1 MAKYLSRF
9 LSVVFVL
16 LIVLIDYNAWESSI
30 TNPSASMGAMIAF
43 IFLQIPYMVIVGVIY
58 LVHNSKKNN
67 SQFLLEHL
75 LVVSISSVTLLIT
88 TFILVNI

>member
-9 LSVVFVL
+9 VSVAFIL
-16 LIVLIDYNAWESSI
+16 FIGLIDYRAWESSI

-43 IFLQIPYMVIVGVIY
+43 IFLQIPYILIVGVIY

-75 LVVSISSVTLLIT
+75 LVVSISSVILLIT
-88 TFILVNI
+88 TVILVNM